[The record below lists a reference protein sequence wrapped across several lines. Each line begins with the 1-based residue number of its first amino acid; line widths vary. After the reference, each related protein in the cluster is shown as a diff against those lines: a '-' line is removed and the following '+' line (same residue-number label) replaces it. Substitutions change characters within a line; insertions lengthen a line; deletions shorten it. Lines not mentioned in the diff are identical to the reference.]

1 MRKSENAAGG
11 RAALVLAVAAVGWAV
26 ALGAAPAHA
35 SRETRRTPVV
45 AAVESAGPATVNITS
60 TQAVV
65 DQANPFM
72 RGDPFFD
79 EFFSR
84 FMNPRAS
91 TAQNLG
97 TGVIINRDGFVLT
110 NEHVLAGATQIRV
123 GLSDGRQFDAELVG
137 GDPASDLAVVR
148 VKTGEPLPTPKLGDS
163 DEVMIGE
170 TVIAIGNPF
179 GLNSTVTTGVLSA
192 VNRSIRGDGREY
204 HGFLQTD
211 ASINPGNSGGPL
223 LNMDGEVIGINTA
236 ILGNAQGI
244 GFAIPINRARRI
256 VDDLIQHGEV
266 QPAWLGVFLQELTPA
281 LRDAMGS
288 AQSTGVL
295 VSNVFAGTPAAA
307 AGMQRGDIVT
317 SLEGSPVHS
326 RREFYEIS
334 RGLTVG
340 GRAKVGLDRSG
351 KKLQLEVGT
360 EPFPEVRA
368 DELAQVLLGLDLA
381 DRTPALARKY
391 GLSADRGL
399 VVQHVVPHSA
409 AQERGIRPGDLI
421 LQLGEDRVDDRGALR
436 KAIPK
441 ILGQDGV
448 VVVVQRGRAYG
459 SVMLELW

>member
-1 MRKSENAAGG
+1 MLITASAARRRSLFALTLAASLLAPFPG
-11 RAALVLAVAAVGWAV
+11 R
-26 ALGAAPAHA
+26 A

-45 AAVESAGPATVNITS
+45 IAVESASPATVNITS
-60 TQAVV
+60 TQVVV
-65 DQANPFM
+65 DQANPFL
-72 RGDPFFD
+72 RGDPIFD

-84 FMNPRAS
+84 FMNPRPS
-91 TAQNLG
+91 TAQSLG
-97 TGVIINRDGFVLT
+97 TGVIIDKDGFVVT

-148 VKTGEPLPTPKLGDS
+148 IKSKDPLPTPKLGDS
-163 DEVMIGE
+163 DDVMIGE
-170 TVIAIGNPF
+170 GVIAIGNPF

-192 VNRSIRGDGREY
+192 QNRSIRGDGREY

-256 VDDLIQHGEV
+256 VSDLIRHGEV
-266 QPAWLGVFLQELTPA
+266 QATWLGIWLQELTPA

-288 AQSTGVL
+288 QQATGVL
-295 VSNVFAGTPAAA
+295 VSNVFPGTPAAA
-307 AGMQRGDIVT
+307 AGIQRGDIVT
-317 SLEGSPVHS
+317 SLDGSPVES
-326 RREFYEIS
+326 RRDFYEIARS
-334 RGLTVG
+334 ITVG
-340 GRAKVGLDRSG
+340 DRAKLALDRSG
-351 KKLQLEVGT
+351 KKLTVEV
-360 EPFPEVRA
+360 EAERFPEARA

-381 DRTPALARKY
+381 DRTPALLKQY
-391 GLSADRGL
+391 GLQADHGL
-399 VVQHVVPHSA
+399 VVRHVVPHSA
-409 AQERGIRPGDLI
+409 AEDRGLRPGDLV
-421 LQLGEDRVDDRGALR
+421 LQLGQDRVDDRVALR

-448 VVVVQRGRAYG
+448 VVVVQRGRAFG